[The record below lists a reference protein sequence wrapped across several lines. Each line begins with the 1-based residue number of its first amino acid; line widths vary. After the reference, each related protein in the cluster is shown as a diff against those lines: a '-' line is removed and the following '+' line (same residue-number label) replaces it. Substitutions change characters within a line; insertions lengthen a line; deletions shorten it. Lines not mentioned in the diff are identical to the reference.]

1 MLAKKHQLQPLWIT
15 FAIHNKPLNRLYNFI
30 QCNTVHFYAFVCL
43 RVFIYRQCSFC
54 CIAKD
59 QEKCIGILGNASA
72 DCRHTICIVYSRVD
86 YRYKNWRPNCN
97 FFFRPIFRWDQAS
110 ISHLSTKLFQIHHK
124 PFFRRNKY
132 FDRLFIDFFKVRGE
146 FIEKKMR
153 IYR

>member
-1 MLAKKHQLQPLWIT
+1 MLL
-15 FAIHNKPLNRLYNFI
+15 
-30 QCNTVHFYAFVCL
+30 FVCACL
-43 RVFIYRQCSFC
+43 YI
-54 CIAKD
+54 
-59 QEKCIGILGNASA
+59 GNALFVVLQRIKRNALGFWAMHLQTA
-72 DCRHTICIVYSRVD
+72 DILYVLYTVEWTIDIRTGG
-86 YRYKNWRPNCN
+86 RIAI